1 MILNEN
7 IKILDAR
14 SQSTSFEIT
23 LTRLSV
29 RSSLNFLK
37 IESLVFSD
45 SVHDDSW
52 PGYLVTDGA
61 RFLKKKLAVQIS
73 VE

>member
-23 LTRLSV
+23 LARLSV

-45 SVHDDSW
+45 SAHDDSW

>member
-45 SVHDDSW
+45 SAHDDSW

-61 RFLKKKLAVQIS
+61 RFLKKNLAVQIS

>member
-23 LTRLSV
+23 LARLSV
-29 RSSLNFLK
+29 RPPLNFLK
-37 IESLVFSD
+37 IESLSSSD

-52 PGYLVTDGA
+52 PGYLETDGA
-61 RFLKKKLAVQIS
+61 RFLKKKLVVQIS